1 MSIEKNIEEMIKR
14 SVDCHIASKGKEC
27 FTCKHGRCKS
37 DGKGGF
43 TVYCKHSKNT
53 RETNYKYAT
62 ECLGESLNRYK
73 HWEPDEC
80 LGESLN
86 RYKHWE
92 PDCDMEEI
100 KMEEIKIG
108 DIYKHNGFDIC
119 VAVIS
124 CRLRKLDERIQIDLI
139 SDDGSAI
146 YTTDDYISKNYH
158 KVGHIE
164 KFAEALKELQEMAEN
179 I

>member
-1 MSIEKNIEEMIKR
+1 MSRWIPVSERLSEAPLQSFTEPKE
-14 SVDCHIASKGKEC
+14 VDC

-73 HWEPDEC
+73 HWEPD
-80 LGESLN
+80 
-86 RYKHWE
+86 
-92 PDCDMEEI
+92 CDMEEI

-108 DIYKHNGFDIC
+108 DIYKRNGFDIC

-164 KFAEALKELQEMAEN
+164 KFAEALKKLQEMAEN
-179 I
+179 VER

>member
-1 MSIEKNIEEMIKR
+1 MSKEK
-14 SVDCHIASKGKEC
+14 SCA
-27 FTCKHGRCKS
+27 TCKYGRFKS

-43 TVYCKHSKNT
+43 TVYCNHPQNT
-53 RETNYKYAT
+53 RETNYKYAA
-62 ECLGESLNRYK
+62 ECWGRNEYK
-73 HWEPDEC
+73 
-80 LGESLN
+80 
-86 RYKHWE
+86 YWE

-124 CRLRKLDERIQIDLI
+124 CRLRNLDERIQIDLI

-158 KVGHIE
+158 KIGHIE
-164 KFAEALKELQEMAEN
+164 KFAEALKELQETAEKHLKSPEN
-179 I
+179 T

>member
-1 MSIEKNIEEMIKR
+1 MSRWIPVSERLSEAPLQSFTEPKE
-14 SVDCHIASKGKEC
+14 VDC

-73 HWEPDEC
+73 HWEPD
-80 LGESLN
+80 
-86 RYKHWE
+86 
-92 PDCDMEEI
+92 CDMEDCD
-100 KMEEIKIG
+100 MEEIKIG
-108 DIYKHNGFDIC
+108 DIYKRNGFDIC

-124 CRLRKLDERIQIDLI
+124 CRLRHLDDKIQIDLI

-158 KVGHIE
+158 KIGHID
-164 KFAEALKELQEMAEN
+164 KFAESLKELEEIAKSGGG
-179 I
+179 